1 MPVLKFE
8 IKTTKISIKNTENII
23 CKVGKGLLRLF
34 LQIEIYESIISIFWW
49 LFKSFVV
56 DHIVFKCNEKIFDGG
71 CVLPSLKKG

>member
-1 MPVLKFE
+1 MPALKFE
-8 IKTTKISIKNTENII
+8 IKKTKISIKNTENII

-56 DHIVFKCNEKIFDGG
+56 DHIVFKRNEKIFDGG